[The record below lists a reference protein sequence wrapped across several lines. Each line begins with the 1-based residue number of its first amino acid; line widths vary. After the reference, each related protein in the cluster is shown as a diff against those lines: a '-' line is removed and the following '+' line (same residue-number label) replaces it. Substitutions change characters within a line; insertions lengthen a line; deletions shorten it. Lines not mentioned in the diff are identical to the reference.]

1 MSAEIFQKLQN
12 DFAGI
17 KELDGADVVEKIRD
31 SAPWLS
37 ETQLAKE
44 HRNFHDW
51 VNGYGPLQE
60 ILSDRQI
67 SDLFVNG
74 SGSVWID
81 RGLGL
86 QKITSEIGNEKLL
99 REFINFLAL
108 QRGRLFDDAHPFLDA
123 ELEPGLR
130 LHAILSP
137 LVEGGIHIS
146 IRSNQSRSG
155 SSSNWLNLEVS
166 KYLSKIVK
174 AKKSF
179 LISGGTGAGKTTLLS
194 AMLEMAEPSERILI
208 LEDTHELR
216 INHPHVVQMQSKM
229 ANSDGTGEWTLQD
242 LIRQALRMRPTRIV
256 MGEVRGREII
266 DFLLALNTGHE
277 GGCGTIHANSAKDV
291 PARIAALGLL
301 HGVSREAMH
310 AQLGSA
316 FDLLIHLH
324 PIKECRSIQSVNL
337 VKEVSGMLKIIPAIT
352 FNADSKI
359 HFEEGFEEF
368 EQML

>member
-1 MSAEIFQKLQN
+1 MNGEIFNKLQN

-17 KELDGADVVEKIRD
+17 EDPVAKDIVEKITM

-37 ETQLAKE
+37 EAQLDKE
-44 HRNFHDW
+44 HRNFDAW
-51 VNGYGPLQE
+51 INGYGPLQE
-60 ILSDRQI
+60 ILTDRKI
-67 SDLFVNG
+67 TDLFVNG
-74 SGSVWID
+74 SGSVWVD
-81 RGLGL
+81 KGFGL
-86 QKITSEIGNEKLL
+86 QRITSEVGNEKIL

-108 QRGRLFDDAHPFLDA
+108 QRGRLFDDAHPFFDA
-123 ELEPGLR
+123 ELERGLR

-146 IRSNQSRSG
+146 IRSNQSRAG
-155 SSSNWLNLEVS
+155 SSSNWLDPEVS
-166 KYLSKIVK
+166 KYLFKIVRTR
-174 AKKSF
+174 KSF
-179 LISGGTGAGKTTLLS
+179 LVSGGTGAGKTTLLS
-194 AMLEMAEPSERILI
+194 AMLEMTELTERILI

-216 INHPHVVQMQSKM
+216 INHPHVVQMQSKL
-229 ANSDGTGEWTLQD
+229 ANSDGAGEWNLQD

-291 PARIAALGLL
+291 PSRIAALGLL
-301 HGVSREAMH
+301 HGVSREAMN

-324 PIKECRSIQSVNL
+324 SVSNRRSIQSINI
-337 VKEVSGMLKIIPAIT
+337 VKEISGVVEIIPAIT
-352 FNADSKI
+352 INSDFGINQEI
-359 HFEEGFEEF
+359 GFEEF
-368 EQML
+368 ESML

>member
-1 MSAEIFQKLQN
+1 MSKELFQKLQH

-17 KELDGADVVEKIRD
+17 KDVAAKEIIDKIKV

-37 ETQLAKE
+37 EAQLERE
-44 HRNFHDW
+44 HRNFDDW

-60 ILSDRQI
+60 ILADRDV
-67 SDLFVNG
+67 SDLFING

-81 RGLGL
+81 RGFGL
-86 QKITSEIGNEKLL
+86 QRIAAEIGNEKLL

-108 QRGRLFDDAHPFLDA
+108 QRGRLFDDAHPFFDA
-123 ELEPGLR
+123 ELERGLR

-146 IRSNQSRSG
+146 IRSNQSRAG
-155 SSSNWLNLEVS
+155 SSSNWLDLEVS
-166 KYLSKIVK
+166 KYLFKIVRTR
-174 AKKSF
+174 KSF
-179 LISGGTGAGKTTLLS
+179 LVSGGTGAGKTTLLS
-194 AMLEMAEPSERILI
+194 AMLEMVEPRERILI

-216 INHPHVVQMQSKM
+216 INHPHVVQMQSKL
-229 ANSDGTGEWTLQD
+229 ANSDGIGEWTLQD

-277 GGCGTIHANSAKDV
+277 GSCGTIHANSAKDV
-291 PARIAALGLL
+291 PSRIAALGLL
-301 HGVSREAMH
+301 HGVSREAMN

-324 PIKECRSIQSVNL
+324 SINERRSIESINI
-337 VKEVSGMLKIIPAIT
+337 VKETSGVIRIIPAIT
-352 FNADSKI
+352 IDSNFKI
-359 HFEEGFEEF
+359 NKDVGFEEF
-368 EQML
+368 EKML

>member
-1 MSAEIFQKLQN
+1 MNGEIFQKLQN

-17 KELDGADVVEKIRD
+17 ESPGAKEIVGKIMI

-37 ETQLAKE
+37 EGQLERE
-44 HRNFHDW
+44 HRNFDAW
-51 VNGYGPLQE
+51 INGYGPLQE
-60 ILSDRQI
+60 LLTDKQI

-81 RGLGL
+81 RGFGL
-86 QKITSEIGNEKLL
+86 QRIITEIGNEKIL
-99 REFINFLAL
+99 REFINYLAL
-108 QRGRLFDDAHPFLDA
+108 QRGRLFDDAHPFFDA
-123 ELEPGLR
+123 ELERGLR

-146 IRSNQSRSG
+146 IRSNQSRAG
-155 SSSNWLNLEVS
+155 SSSNWLDAEVS
-166 KYLSKIVK
+166 KYLFKIVR
-174 AKKSF
+174 AQKSF

-194 AMLEMAEPSERILI
+194 AMLEMTEVSERILI

-216 INHPHVVQMQSKM
+216 IDHPHVVHMQSKL
-229 ANSDGTGEWTLQD
+229 ANSDGAGEWSLQD

-291 PARIAALGLL
+291 PSRIAALGLL
-301 HGVSREAMH
+301 HGVSREAMN
-310 AQLGSA
+310 AQFGSA

-324 PIKECRSIQSVNL
+324 SVSNRRSIESINIVREIAG
-337 VKEVSGMLKIIPAIT
+337 VIKIIPALTI
-352 FNADSKI
+352 NSDYAI
-359 HFEEGFEEF
+359 NEEVGFEEF
-368 EQML
+368 ESML

>member
-1 MSAEIFQKLQN
+1 MNTEIFQKLQN

-17 KELDGADVVEKIRD
+17 REVSAKDIVEKIKI

-37 ETQLAKE
+37 EAQLNRE
-44 HRNFHDW
+44 HKNFDNW
-51 VNGYGPLQE
+51 INGYGPLQE
-60 ILSDRQI
+60 ILADRQV
-67 SDLFVNG
+67 SDLFIDG
-74 SGSVWID
+74 SESVWID
-81 RGLGL
+81 RGFGL
-86 QKITSEIGNEKLL
+86 QKITTEIGSEKYL

-108 QRGRLFDDAHPFLDA
+108 QRGRLFDDAHPFFDA
-123 ELEPGLR
+123 ELERGLR

-146 IRSNQSRSG
+146 IRSNQSRAG
-155 SSSNWLNLEVS
+155 SSSNWLDPEVS
-166 KYLSKIVK
+166 KYLFRIIR
-174 AKKSF
+174 ARKSF
-179 LISGGTGAGKTTLLS
+179 LVSGGTGTGKTTLLS
-194 AMLEMAEPSERILI
+194 AMLEMTEVTERILI

-216 INHPHVVQMQSKM
+216 INHPHVVQMQSKL
-229 ANSDGTGEWTLQD
+229 ANSDGAGEWSLQD

-291 PARIAALGLL
+291 PSRIAALGLL
-301 HGVSREAMH
+301 HGVSREAMN

-324 PIKECRSIQSVNL
+324 SVSNRRSIQSINI
-337 VKEVSGMLKIIPAIT
+337 VKEISGVVEIIPAIT
-352 FNADSKI
+352 INSDFGINQEI
-359 HFEEGFEEF
+359 GFEEF
-368 EQML
+368 KSML